1 MALSSIHQRAQLPYV
16 SGIVQRPRL
25 MRKVQLAIEH
35 KLTLIC
41 APPGYGKSTLTAQFV
56 QSQSHPFAW
65 HAIEER
71 QRDISN
77 LQAQIVSSLKYL
89 VPDIQSLANIPGYSA
104 RELAAALANHIR
116 ETVEGQI
123 VFVMDDV
130 HLLTG
135 SPAAE
140 TWLRSF
146 VSLLPVNCHLILLSR
161 VLPDLPLTEMIARRE
176 VLAIGQDQLRFT
188 TDEIFSLAET
198 LKIFIPQPQAQ
209 ELSLRLEGWPA
220 GTVLALQPLPPDLE
234 RSMLNG
240 GEGPEALFDALA
252 QVMLDAQPPGLRNFL
267 LASSTLTR
275 ITPELCANVL
285 ELPDSAEWLAEALR
299 GNLFLSRVSGGLE
312 YHRLFRVFL
321 QRQLEK
327 LDPDLYTKLH
337 ARAARWY
344 EENDRLDD
352 AFDHYLSGGIIQ
364 AAAGLADRAA
374 QAYFAQGKVETLL
387 IWEAQLHHELVNIP
401 RLLLACAK
409 VHTDRYDYQHAEAD
423 LNAAES
429 SFVMSSDPVM
439 FADIQLQRAR
449 CSLQRG
455 DYHQA
460 AKQATQVLQTD
471 HLETRLQGRALRTL
485 GFAYLRLGDYQQ
497 AVEHLE
503 AALPLYRADGDA
515 YALSQLLQDLV
526 ATYSQLKHHHRL
538 SAFLQ
543 EAVALRRSLGSPSPL
558 AFALNNLGYFYHRCG
573 DYQQALF
580 TLEEG
585 ISVVTRISDK
595 RAEGYLLWSL
605 GDLKRDL
612 GAFNEALRM
621 YHKAL
626 ELTGTSEPAL
636 RCSILINSSTLKRW
650 QGKIQEAIALAEEA
664 RSLAQQHSL
673 AVEENLAD
681 AAFWV
686 GQAQQT
692 DPQSALLHIETI
704 ATKLRENNA
713 DFELL
718 RILGLAAY
726 VALLSDNVSAAHTHF
741 EAAINLAETVG
752 SNLPIVTEVLHTS
765 LLEDFVTANLDIHGH
780 FKQDL
785 KTLNDSQLNISPTLY
800 TSEPTILQTP
810 YSLRIFSLGQD
821 VLEKDGQ
828 RVGATEW
835 RSTGAKELFLYLLF
849 QGPASRE
856 DVSLAFWPESS
867 TKRVRSNFH
876 TTLYRARHAL
886 GEPVIGFENGLY
898 FINPECDVWCDAREF
913 DVLTQQARLLSPRD
927 ARAEDLWRKAAKH
940 YRGEFLPSLDADWI
954 TPWRERFHEAYIE
967 TLIGLGNC
975 ARARG
980 DMRGAIDS
988 FRHALQVDPY
998 REDIYRGIM
1007 NCYANLGEKRQIVFY
1022 LRQLQ
1027 DILQRDLDVDPSPET
1042 LALAEALLA

>member
-1 MALSSIHQRAQLPYV
+1 MVLSSIHQRSQLPYV

-25 MRKVQLAIEH
+25 LHKIQLALEH

-56 QSQSHPFAW
+56 QSQSYPFAW
-65 HAIEER
+65 HSVEER

-77 LQAQIVSSLKYL
+77 LQSQTTASLKYL
-89 VPDIQSLANIPGYSA
+89 VPDVQTLANIPGYSA
-104 RELAAALANHIR
+104 SELAAALANHIR
-116 ETVEGQI
+116 ETVEGHI

-130 HLLTG
+130 HLVTG

-140 TWLRSF
+140 TWLRTF
-146 VSLLPVNCHLILLSR
+146 VSLLPNNCHLILLSR

-198 LKIFIPQPQAQ
+198 LKILIPQAQ
-209 ELSLRLEGWPA
+209 AHELSLRLEGWPA

-275 ITPELCANVL
+275 LTPELCAIVL
-285 ELPDSAEWLAEALR
+285 GLPDSAQWLAEAIR

-312 YHRLFRVFL
+312 YHRLFRAFL
-321 QRQLEK
+321 QRQLERQ
-327 LDPDLYTKLH
+327 DSDLFATLH

-352 AFDHYLSGGIIQ
+352 AFDHYLAGGIAH
-364 AAAGLADRAA
+364 AAAELADRAS

-387 IWEAQLHHELVNIP
+387 IWEARLHNQLVDTP

-409 VHTDRYDYQHAEAD
+409 VHTDRYDYQRAEAELD
-423 LNAAES
+423 AAES
-429 SFVMSSDPVM
+429 NFVASSDPVM

-455 DYHQA
+455 DYHKA
-460 AKQATQVLQTD
+460 AERSKQVLQTP
-471 HLETRLQGRALRTL
+471 HLESRLQGRALRTL
-485 GFAYLRLGDYQQ
+485 GFACLRIGDFQQ
-497 AVEHLE
+497 AIEHLE
-503 AALPLYRADGDA
+503 TALPLYRADGDA

-526 ATYSQLKHHHRL
+526 TTYSQLGHHHKL

-558 AFALNNLGYFYHRCG
+558 AFALNNLGYYYHRCG

-612 GAFNEALRM
+612 GAFNEALRL

-626 ELTGTSEPAL
+626 EHTGTSEPSL

-650 QGKIQEAIALAEEA
+650 QGKIQEAISLAEEA
-664 RSLAQQHSL
+664 RVLAQQHSL
-673 AVEENLAD
+673 AVEENLAS

-686 GQAQQT
+686 GQAQHA
-692 DPQSALLHIETI
+692 DPQSSLLQIEAI
-704 ATKLRENNA
+704 ATNLRENNA
-713 DFELL
+713 DFELV
-718 RILGLAAY
+718 RVLGLAAY
-726 VALLSDNVSAAHTHF
+726 TALLCQNFSAARTHF
-741 EAAINLAETVG
+741 EAAVTLAESVG
-752 SNLPIVTEVLHTS
+752 SNLPIVTEVVHTPA
-765 LLEDFVTANLDIHGH
+765 LEVFVNANPGIHAH
-780 FKQDL
+780 LKQDL
-785 KTLNDSQLNISPTLY
+785 KRLHDSQLNVSPTLY
-800 TSEPTILQTP
+800 ASEPTILHAP
-810 YSLRIFSLGQD
+810 YSLRVFTLGQD
-821 VLEKDGQ
+821 MLERDGQ
-828 RVGATEW
+828 RIGASEW

-856 DVSLAFWPESS
+856 DISLAFWPDSRP
-867 TKRVRSNFH
+867 KRVRSNFH
-876 TTLYRARHAL
+876 TTIYRARHAL
-886 GEPVIGFENGLY
+886 GEMVIGFENGMY

-913 DVLTQQARLLSPRD
+913 DILTQQARLLSPRD
-927 ARAEDLWRKAAKH
+927 ARTEDLWRKAAKH
-940 YRGEFLPSLDADWI
+940 YRGEFLPSLDADWVI
-954 TPWRERFHEAYIE
+954 PWRERFHEAYIE

-980 DMRGAIDS
+980 DMRGAIDA

-1007 NCYANLGEKRQIVFY
+1007 NCYANLGEKRQIVLY
-1022 LRQLQ
+1022 LQQLQ
-1027 DILQRDLDVDPSPET
+1027 DILQRDLDVEPSPET